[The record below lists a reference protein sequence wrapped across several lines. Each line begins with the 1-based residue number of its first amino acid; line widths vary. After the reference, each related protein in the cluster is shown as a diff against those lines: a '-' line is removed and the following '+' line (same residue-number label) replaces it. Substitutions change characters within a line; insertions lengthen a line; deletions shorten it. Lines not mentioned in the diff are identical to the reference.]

1 MTDHRDVAGLEYL
14 EAVTRVLQRRRLAE
28 PERETWEAAE
38 VQWWWPRD
46 QHEDP
51 SYARVWCDAD
61 GPAAAVIFTRWGN
74 ELGCT
79 VLADGDFAPAWRFT
93 SERSGHLQATAIEM
107 EIIDRDVQTQDS
119 YIASWLDPSEIR
131 APKRPLLG
139 GYEIVSRA
147 QGADRPHPMAA
158 RNGAEVESRLRQCSL
173 YDSTLD
179 LAVRAADDTIAGY
192 ALFWADP
199 VTHVGVVEPMRVE
212 AAARPIRSRSRST
225 SARAFRRP
233 MSRGSGATCRAVP
246 QARDMIERTRHEHRR
261 DHRAFGCGDRRFAAA
276 SSVRGRDGRLR
287 TGAGG
292 PGGAPPRACAGGGS
306 RRAADSRRDREQGAH
321 RHRLRLL
328 PAGGGVSQRAF
339 VRGRRDG
346 AQRRADR
353 AVLILAVD
361 DRRL

>member
-1 MTDHRDVAGLEYL
+1 MTDHRDVAGFEYL

-61 GPAAAVIFTRWGN
+61 GPTAAVIFTRWGS

-107 EIIDRDVQTQDS
+107 EILDRDVRTQDAARAIGYLPSQDS

-147 QGADRPHPMAA
+147 QAVDRPHPMAG
-158 RNGAEVESRLRQCSL
+158 RNGAEVESRLRHCSL

-199 VTHVGVVEPMRVE
+199 VTRVGVVEPMRVE
-212 AAARPIRSRSRST
+212 AAHSGRGLATQLLSAGLQRLVEHGCTRLKVIASSSNPVALALYAGAGFRASDVSRIWRYV
-225 SARAFRRP
+225 P
-233 MSRGSGATCRAVP
+233 RGASGACH
-246 QARDMIERTRHEHRR
+246 D
-261 DHRAFGCGDRRFAAA
+261 
-276 SSVRGRDGRLR
+276 
-287 TGAGG
+287 
-292 PGGAPPRACAGGGS
+292 
-306 RRAADSRRDREQGAH
+306 
-321 RHRLRLL
+321 
-328 PAGGGVSQRAF
+328 
-339 VRGRRDG
+339 
-346 AQRRADR
+346 RADPP
-353 AVLILAVD
+353 
-361 DRRL
+361 